1 MPTRACAHVAEGLSP
16 ACARSGVD
24 VQRDSHRLTVGE
36 WRGARGTRPRASKSL
51 RWSETSRRPPPLQQG
66 PRRCSVR
73 YLLAGQRLASDYS
86 SNLTRKVNVL
96 DFIKSGGLFLPLL
109 LFSGVGSH
117 VLRAEH
123 GSPEY
128 QGLLFRLRGM

>member
-1 MPTRACAHVAEGLSP
+1 MAGSARDVGVNVGNRCGGLEQ
-16 ACARSGVD
+16 AG
-24 VQRDSHRLTVGE
+24 G
-36 WRGARGTRPRASKSL
+36 PR
-51 RWSETSRRPPPLQQG
+51 RYSRG
-66 PRRCSVR
+66 PRRCSLPLPVR
-73 YLLAGQRLASDYS
+73 LIRRFPADRRRGKAGAGYS
-86 SNLTRKVNVL
+86 ANLKRNSKVL
-96 DFIKSGGLFLPLL
+96 DFVKFGGPFLPLL